1 MRFFFFGFLLGI
13 LLALVPLA
21 APVGG
26 FVLTAEWYG
35 NSDAPET
42 IQPSPS
48 IELSGETI
56 PPVKSQSGL
65 HLLNASGKLLASFPS
80 GGKIIASSTGGE
92 YLALYEQAGK
102 YIEFFNIKGD
112 RFWKMNSLEY
122 PFLSSRSKIILLLN
136 GDHSAIRLVDFN
148 GNPAGAKYVSGRFC
162 TGLVFSKYSDFSAA
176 GFLDGTYYLF
186 DEKGNIAH
194 SGNTGGAMIKSM
206 AISQNGYFLAV
217 HAGWG
222 NSDRLRLIDIGRNSY
237 REKNLQSAHTTRM
250 PLHIRDDGFCA
261 FIDAGKITVVNK
273 RASIQF
279 ELKVP
284 ALREG
289 HASIDFN
296 NDVYTFAYPLEKGG
310 SNFIIIRKTGEVIF
324 SKTFENEAFLDCAMG
339 NAFIL
344 VRGMKNL
351 YCYGYRNPAIQ

>member
-1 MRFFFFGFLLGI
+1 MKFFFFGLLLGI
-13 LLALVPLA
+13 LVALVPLA

-26 FVLTAEWYG
+26 FVLTEEWYG
-35 NSDAPET
+35 NSDEPEA

-48 IELSGETI
+48 IELSGEKI
-56 PPVKSQSGL
+56 PPVKSQSGV
-65 HLLNASGKLLASFPS
+65 HLLSASGKLLASFPS
-80 GGKIIASSTGGE
+80 GGKIIASSADGE

-112 RFWKMNSLEY
+112 RFWKIKSLEY

-148 GNPAGAKYVSGRFC
+148 GNPAGTKYVSGRFC
-162 TGLVFSKYSDFSAA
+162 TTLVFSKNSDFSAA
-176 GFLDGTYYLF
+176 GFLDGNYYLF

-206 AISQNGYFLAV
+206 AISQNGSFLAV
-217 HAGWG
+217 HYGWG
-222 NSDRLRLIDIGRNSY
+222 NSDHLRLIDIARKTFA
-237 REKNLQSAHTTRM
+237 EKKLLSVHHARI
-250 PLHIRDDGFCA
+250 PLHMRNDGCCT
-261 FIDAGKITVVNK
+261 FIDAGKITAVSR

-279 ELKVP
+279 EIQIPLP
-284 ALREG
+284 REG
-289 HASIDFN
+289 HASIDYT
-296 NDVYTFAYPLEKGG
+296 NDIYAIAYPLEKGG
-310 SNFIIIRKTGEVIF
+310 STFFIVRKTGEVIF
-324 SKTFENEAFLDCAMG
+324 AKTFENEAFLDCAMG
-339 NAFIL
+339 NSFIL